1 MSESNTDIE
10 KTVLEDIGEVL
21 YTKINYDLLH
31 EMIEPIVKDIVENHI
46 SMNVDFEKYSLD
58 LFKGR
63 QSVRLYPETTVEED
77 DVDFK
82 ILNTVVLE
90 VLVQIGLYVTKSKMV
105 EIMSQKSSKWGWSN
119 TSPTQR
125 EIG

>member
-58 LFKGR
+58 RFKRG
-63 QSVRLYPETTVEED
+63 TTVEED

>member
-31 EMIEPIVKDIVENHI
+31 EMIEPIVKDIVENHLV
-46 SMNVDFEKYSLD
+46 MNVDFEKYSLD
-58 LFKGR
+58 LFKR
-63 QSVRLYPETTVEED
+63 RTTVEEGDMHIIIDD
-77 DVDFK
+77 DVDLK
-82 ILNTVVLE
+82 ILDTVVLE
-90 VLVQIGLYVTKSKMV
+90 VLVQIGLYLQKSKMI
-105 EIMSQKSSKWGWSN
+105 EILRQKSPKWGWSN

>member
-21 YTKINYDLLH
+21 FTKINYDLLH
-31 EMIEPIVKDIVENHI
+31 EMIEPIVKDIVENHV
-46 SMNVDFEKYSLD
+46 SMNVDFEKYSL
-58 LFKGR
+58 G
-63 QSVRLYPETTVEED
+63 TTVEED

-82 ILNTVVLE
+82 ILDTVVLE
-90 VLVQIGLYVTKSKMV
+90 VLLQIGLYLGKSKMI
-105 EIMSQKSSKWGWSN
+105 EILRQKSPKWGWSN

>member
-82 ILNTVVLE
+82 ILDIVVRE
-90 VLVQIGLYVTKSKMV
+90 VLLEIGRNISKKY
-105 EIMSQKSSKWGWSN
+105 S
-119 TSPTQR
+119 QR

>member
-31 EMIEPIVKDIVENHI
+31 EMIEPIVKDIVENHLV
-46 SMNVDFEKYSLD
+46 MNVDFEKYSL
-58 LFKGR
+58 G
-63 QSVRLYPETTVEED
+63 TIVEED
-77 DVDFK
+77 DVDVK
-82 ILNTVVLE
+82 ILDIVVRE
-90 VLVQIGLYVTKSKMV
+90 VLLEIGRNISKKY
-105 EIMSQKSSKWGWSN
+105 S
-119 TSPTQR
+119 QR